1 MTLSVWRYAHLAL
14 ALLGSVFILI
24 ASVTGM
30 ILAFESVVNHSKA
43 LKSVDLDDVNLKE
56 TIISLKEKYS
66 EILTLKIDE
75 NEFVQAEVVDN
86 EGNNSVFYINPKT
99 AEKIGETFKRAEI
112 FTFSQ
117 TLHRSLFMGK
127 TGRVIMAVASFLL
140 MMIAFSGIFLIIR
153 KQKSWKHF
161 FRNIV
166 KESFFPYYH
175 TIFGRWVLVPI
186 FIITFTGFYLSLE
199 GFSLLPAEESL
210 EEVNADLLLEEPKK
224 EISDFVTFEVPL
236 SKVRKVEFPLF
247 EDVEEFYRI
256 EMIDKK
262 LIINQFTGE
271 VLRQSDS
278 LLTKIISHYSLI
290 LHTGRGTLIWSFVLF
305 LSCIGILFFI
315 YSGFAITLKR
325 RKSKIKNT
333 FKKEEC
339 THIILVGSEGGT
351 TFVFANMLHNELIRL
366 GKKSFLAEMNAFSF
380 YEKMEHLIVMTS
392 TYGQGNEPFNAT
404 KFKKLWQ
411 ENEVKNPFWFSVVGF
426 GSLAYPDFCK
436 YAYEVDELLRKSLK
450 GKSFVDI
457 HTVNN
462 QSFESFSHWANLW
475 AEKQGIVLQL
485 PAEMI
490 LRKKRKQFDFKVV
503 KKTDIQCDETF
514 LIVLKPIDRVNFES
528 GDLLAI
534 MPDIDGRERLYSI
547 GKTIDNEVLLSIK
560 RHEKGIVSNFLN
572 NLKSGDLLK
581 AGLEVNQ
588 EFHFP
593 KKMNQVA
600 CIATGTG
607 IAPFLGMVENNK
619 KQIPITLIWGG
630 KNRESFD
637 IYRETILK
645 NVSEKRISDL
655 HLAFSRSE
663 NKCYVQDI
671 VREKALFFAK
681 LLENNGVVM
690 ICGSVA
696 MQKGVIA
703 TLESICE
710 KHLGKSLSY
719 FQNKGQ
725 IRMDCY

>member
-30 ILAFESVVNHSKA
+30 ILAFEPAVNYSKA

-56 TIISLKEKYS
+56 TIISLKEKYP
-66 EILTLKIDE
+66 EILTLKVNE
-75 NEFVQAEVVDN
+75 NDFVQAEVIDS

-127 TGRVIMAVASFLL
+127 AGRIIMAVTSLLL

-153 KQKSWKHF
+153 KQKSWRHF

-166 KESFFPYYH
+166 KENFFPYYH
-175 TIFGRWVLVPI
+175 TIFGRWILIPI
-186 FIITFTGFYLSLE
+186 FIITFTGLYLSLE
-199 GFSLLPAEESL
+199 GFSLLPAEASL
-210 EEVNADLLLEEPKK
+210 KEVNVDLLSEEPKK
-224 EISDFVTFEVPL
+224 EISDFVAFEVPL

-247 EDVEEFYRI
+247 EDIEEFYRI

-262 LIINQFTGE
+262 LIINQFTGD

-278 LLTKIISHYSLI
+278 FLTKIISHYSLI
-290 LHTGRGTLIWSFVLF
+290 LHTGRSNLIWSFVLF

-325 RKSKIKNT
+325 RKSKIKNP

-366 GKKSFLAEMNAFSF
+366 GKKSFLAEMNAFSL
-380 YEKMEHLIVMTS
+380 YENMEHLIVMTS

-514 LIVLKPIDRVNFES
+514 LLVLKPIDTVNFES

-534 MPDIDGRERLYSI
+534 TPDTDGRERLYSI
-547 GKTIDNEVLLSIK
+547 GKTIDNEVLLSVK
-560 RHEKGIVSNFLN
+560 RHEKGIVSNLLN
-572 NLKSGDLLK
+572 NLKSEDLLK
-581 AGLEVNQ
+581 AGLEINQ
-588 EFHFP
+588 GFHFP
-593 KKMNQVA
+593 KKASQVA

-637 IYRETILK
+637 IYRETVLK
-645 NVSEKRISDL
+645 NMSEKRISDL

-671 VREKALFFAK
+671 VQEKALFFAK

-696 MQKGVIA
+696 MQKGVI
-703 TLESICE
+703 TILEKVCKE
-710 KHLGKSLSY
+710 HLKKTLSY
-719 FQNKGQ
+719 FQNRGQ